1 MADPIQRA
9 IASSVNSWLQAYPAA
24 TSLMQVLSWAST
36 HPLVSLVLFLLGI
49 AIIFSLIKAI
59 SRFLEIL
66 GLLILKVPFQL
77 IQGLIK
83 VSFQGLVKIGN
94 LAFKGQIVEQSSN
107 LLPLQNTKPH
117 LIEKDKQ
124 QRLAEISTRLEAIRQ
139 EQNQLLEEVT
149 TLLNSNS

>member
-24 TSLMQVLSWAST
+24 TSLMQVLAWAST
-36 HPLVSLVLFLLGI
+36 HPLISLVLFLLGI

-59 SRFLEIL
+59 SRLLEIL
-66 GLLILKVPFQL
+66 GLSILKVPFQL

-83 VSFQGLVKIGN
+83 VSFQGLVKLGN
-94 LAFKGQIVEQSSN
+94 LAFKGQTVEQSSN
-107 LLPLQNTKPH
+107 LLPLQDTKPH

-149 TLLNSNS
+149 SLLNSNS